1 MNTKTNNSRPILGVH
16 LVAAGDLILSEA
28 LQGFKNNKDYKL
40 AKMLFENITVFE
52 MLNKELAIYKY

>member
-1 MNTKTNNSRPILGVH
+1 VH